1 MSSHFVPIR
10 HELFLSVLR
19 VIALSRVTYKK
30 MMQNLVWATAY
41 NVIAI
46 PATAGAFVHWG
57 ITLPMSIGALA
68 MNLSTVIVAVNA
80 QFLRHFR
87 L

>member
-1 MSSHFVPIR
+1 
-10 HELFLSVLR
+10 
-19 VIALSRVTYKK
+19 
-30 MMQNLVWATAY
+30 MQNLVSATAY

-46 PATAGAFVHWG
+46 PAAAGAFVHWG
-57 ITLPMSIGALA
+57 ITLPMGIGALA
-68 MNLSTVIVAVNA
+68 MNLPSLIVALNA